1 MKTLKTVTMAVMAAL
16 VLLTAGSALAQQNR
30 YGDAIDAK
38 AQKVTLAQLVAKPD
52 AYAGKLVVVEG
63 THGGACSDGADFYF
77 KDKFDIIE
85 VDPPAAASEVVQLK
99 KGTPVRLYGIVKVR
113 HSGSAEAAEKGEKG
127 EKKEAGEA
135 EVRIAAKG
143 VEVK

>member
-1 MKTLKTVTMAVMAAL
+1 MKTLKTITLAVMTVL
-16 VLLTAGSALAQQNR
+16 VLVAAGSALAEQKR
-30 YGDAIDAK
+30 YGDAIDPK

-52 AYAGKLVVVEG
+52 AYAGKMVVVEG

-85 VDPPAAASEVVQLK
+85 VDPPSAASDVVQLK
-99 KGTPVRLYGIVKVR
+99 KGTHVRLYGIVKVR
-113 HSGSAEAAEKGEKG
+113 HSGSEAAEKGEKG

>member
-1 MKTLKTVTMAVMAAL
+1 MKTLKTMTLALMTVL
-16 VLLTAGSALAQQNR
+16 VLLAAGSTMAQQKR
-30 YGDAIDAK
+30 YGDAIDPK

-52 AYAGKLVVVEG
+52 AYAGKLVVVDG

-85 VDPPAAASEVVQLK
+85 VDPPSAASEVVQLK
-99 KGTPVRLYGIVKVR
+99 KGTHVRLYGIVKVR
-113 HSGSAEAAEKGEKG
+113 HSSSEAAEKG

-143 VEVK
+143 VEIK

>member
-1 MKTLKTVTMAVMAAL
+1 MKTLKTVTIAVMAAL
-16 VLLTAGSALAQQNR
+16 MLLAAGNAMAEQKR
-30 YGDAIDAK
+30 YGDAIDPK

-52 AYAGKLVVVEG
+52 AYAGKMVVVEG

-85 VDPPAAASEVVQLK
+85 VDPPSSASEVVQLK
-99 KGTPVRLYGIVKVR
+99 KGTHVRLYGIVKVR
-113 HSGSAEAAEKGEKG
+113 HSSSEAAEKGEKG
-127 EKKEAGEA
+127 EKKETGEA